1 MKKDVIYGICA
12 VLLGFLP
19 VHAQEYTIEELVQGF
34 FAQYVEMSPSGR
46 AELNGMDMLMYGHE
60 DTGTVHQSPDRY
72 FLCFDERL
80 HAAGDIKLPPS
91 VFVELYESPNRD
103 SGLYWYSLRD
113 SCDMGENDRVRA
125 ALQRKYGSKQLPGG
139 AVLIPVRWFDGELRT
154 LSDPFLYGNVPVSS
168 WLSEIRIDWGKFLPN
183 AQGYSR
189 TYNHDY
195 SEIESDARSVA
206 KTRTDRL
213 YEVGLGD
220 KKLTNYRAMKLF
232 SCEVNRSLDKRLL
245 PEDMERSYAIMLH
258 LDDYDK
264 AHLYPLLPKEL
275 TVEDKLLL
283 TVLSNAVEQQ
293 PARTFAKLR
302 SARGAYPAMFLRA
315 HFRCGQ
321 WSFEDYR
328 FIE

>member
-1 MKKDVIYGICA
+1 MQPA
-12 VLLGFLP
+12 R
-19 VHAQEYTIEELVQGF
+19 AQEYIIEELAQGF

-46 AELNGMDMLMYGHE
+46 AELNAMDMLMYGHE
-60 DTGTVHQSPDRY
+60 DMGTIRQSPDRY

-113 SCDMGENDRVRA
+113 SCDMGETDRVRA
-125 ALQRKYGSKQLPGG
+125 ALQRKYGSKQLSGG

-154 LSDPFLYGNVPVSS
+154 LSDPFLYGNVPVSP
-168 WLSEIRIDWGKFLPN
+168 WLSEIRIDRGKFLPN

-195 SEIESDARSVA
+195 SEIESDAQCVA
-206 KTRTDRL
+206 TTRTDHLR
-213 YEVGLGD
+213 EFGLGD
-220 KKLTNYRAMKLF
+220 KKLTNYRAMELF
-232 SCEVNRSLDKRLL
+232 SREVTRSLDMRLL

-275 TVEDKLLL
+275 TTEDRLLL

-302 SARGAYPAMFLRA
+302 SARGAYPALFLRA
-315 HFRCGQ
+315 HFKRGR
-321 WSFEDYR
+321 WFFKDYR